1 MESGS
6 VFEGAEVPASVFA
19 DDDGSA
25 DDYLREVL
33 AQFAQTADAE
43 TARELLD
50 LLVVARLL
58 VPVVSVVDSMQEGVE
73 KDSHMSSVEFQSED
87 GRKALIA
94 FTGNDAVQMWDPEAR
109 PIPREAYVVA
119 QGAVEQGYD
128 AILLDLS
135 GPTPVAI
142 EGQLLNMLAI
152 GPARFELLEN
162 ELAVVC
168 HQLEALDLV
177 TSAKWELDDDEATVA
192 IEVTSADH
200 ALSAQVAQILQDSNL
215 NALLDVPLN
224 VTVAGHTS

>member
-1 MESGS
+1 VTSN
-6 VFEGAEVPASVFA
+6 FEGAQVPDSVFA

-33 AQFAQTADAE
+33 AQYAQTADAE

-58 VPVVSVVDSMQEGVE
+58 VPVVSVVDSMEEGVE
-73 KDSHMSSVEFQSED
+73 KDSHMSSVEFQSQD

-94 FTGNDAVQMWDPEAR
+94 FTGNDAVQMWDEAAR
-109 PIPREAYVVA
+109 PIPRHAYVVA

-142 EGQLLNMLAI
+142 DGMLLSLLAI
-152 GPARFELLEN
+152 GPERFELLEN

-168 HQLEALDLV
+168 HQLEALDVV
-177 TSAKWELDDDEATVA
+177 TSAKWELDDDEATIA
-192 IEVTSADH
+192 IDVTSADH
-200 ALSAQVAQILQDSNL
+200 ALSTQVAQIMQDSNL

-224 VTVAGHTS
+224 VTVSGHTS

>member
-1 MESGS
+1 MTSD
-6 VFEGAEVPASVFA
+6 FDGAQVPDSVFA

-33 AQFAQTADAE
+33 AQYAQTADAE

-58 VPVVSVVDSMQEGVE
+58 VPVVSVVDSMEEGVE
-73 KDSHMSSVEFQSED
+73 KDSHMRSVEFQSED

-94 FTGNDAVQMWDPEAR
+94 FTGSDSVNMWDEAAR
-109 PIPREAYVVA
+109 PIPRHAYVVA

-142 EGQLLNMLAI
+142 DGMLLNLLAI

-168 HQLEALDLV
+168 HQLEALDV
-177 TSAKWELDDDEATVA
+177 VASAAWELDDDEATIA

-200 ALSAQVAQILQDSNL
+200 TLSTQVAQIMQESNL

-224 VTVAGHTS
+224 VTLSGHTS

>member
-1 MESGS
+1 MTSD
-6 VFEGAEVPASVFA
+6 FEGAVVPDSVFA

-33 AQFAQTADAE
+33 VQYAQTADAE

-58 VPVVSVVDSMQEGVE
+58 VPVVSIVDSIEEGVE
-73 KDSHMSSVEFQSED
+73 KDSHMRSVEFQSQD
-87 GRKALIA
+87 GRKALVA
-94 FTGNDAVQMWDPEAR
+94 FTGMDSVQMWDETAR
-109 PIPREAYVVA
+109 PIPRHAYVVA

-142 EGQLLNMLAI
+142 DGMLLTLLAI

-168 HQLEALDLV
+168 QQLEALDVV
-177 TSAKWELDDDEATVA
+177 TSAKWELDDDEATIA
-192 IEVTSADH
+192 IDVTSSDH
-200 ALSAQVAQILQDSNL
+200 TLSAQVAQIMQDSNL

>member
-1 MESGS
+1 MTSN
-6 VFEGAEVPASVFA
+6 FDGAEIPGSAFS

-33 AQFAQTADAE
+33 AQYAQTADAE

-58 VPVVSVVDSMQEGVE
+58 VPVVSVVDSMEEGVE

-87 GRKALIA
+87 GRKALVA

-109 PIPREAYVVA
+109 PIPREAYIVA

-142 EGQLLNMLAI
+142 DGMLLSLLAI

-168 HQLEALDLV
+168 HQLEALDVV
-177 TSAKWELDDDEATVA
+177 TAAAWELDDDEATIA

-200 ALSAQVAQILQDSNL
+200 TLSTQVAQIMQDRNL

-224 VTVAGHTS
+224 VTVSGHTS